1 MLKSLKNL
9 FYSTFFLKFI
19 ATLSIISYS
28 IYLLHYTVILHTLKV
43 LFPSEELRGIQLL
56 GYTLF
61 YWFVVL
67 VLSYLLYRYFE
78 KPMTSLREKKKA

>member
-1 MLKSLKNL
+1 VELRLKETL
-9 FYSTFFLKFI
+9 FLKFI

-43 LFPSEELRGIQLL
+43 LFPSEELRGVQLL

-78 KPMTSLREKKKA
+78 KPITSLREKNKA